1 MFKIYQKHIIK
12 SFINKFLT
20 VSLIFLCLIII
31 LNILEEISF
40 FKNLKVNFL
49 FPYLLTLL
57 TAPITLFEIFP
68 FIFLISTQIF
78 FYDLFKKDELNLFKT
93 SGLSNIKIIN
103 ILFISSLII
112 GLFSVLIYYNAASK
126 LKFIYTDIKNN
137 FSDDNKYLA
146 VVTESGLWLKDE
158 VEDNIIIVKAKF
170 IETDF
175 LIDVIINEFDKDF
188 NLQNTYQSSKINI
201 KDKEW
206 ILENPKITN
215 KNISTQNMK
224 ILFYKTNF
232 DKDKIKN
239 LFSNVST
246 LNILELFNLKKDYE
260 NLGYSSDEVVIH
272 LLRLSSTPL
281 FYGILTVLSAIIM
294 FNFKRTQSLFF
305 HIILGI
311 LMSVIIYYII
321 FMFSSLGNNGKI
333 PVLYS
338 IFMPIL
344 FISIFAIIGLI
355 RINEK

>member
-1 MFKIYQKHIIK
+1 M
-12 SFINKFLT
+12 
-20 VSLIFLCLIII
+20 
-31 LNILEEISF
+31 
-40 FKNLKVNFL
+40 
-49 FPYLLTLL
+49 
-57 TAPITLFEIFP
+57 
-68 FIFLISTQIF
+68 
-78 FYDLFKKDELNLFKT
+78 
-93 SGLSNIKIIN
+93 
-103 ILFISSLII
+103 II
-112 GLFSVLIYYNAASK
+112 GLFSVLVYYNAASK

-188 NLQNTYQSSKINI
+188 NLQNTYQSSKIDI